1 MLYFILFILFALQA
15 YTLSRIIS
23 FHKIRDKS
31 EEVIK
36 RYEEVIKRYDGVI
49 TLEKIPNKISYSD
62 VEPDWKTF
70 YDFMENIKLEG
81 WKAEIRI
88 DRDSCWVVNLISH
101 DQKSSMSVRLRD
113 YGDGIFLSNCN
124 IRAGGTSLVA
134 SREDKI
140 AKDIIL
146 FVWDYVIEHY
156 KNINQ
161 ESIDSYK
168 SSINRIS
175 AELKTLNRSQ
185 RLNNIL
191 EL

>member
-23 FHKIRDKS
+23 FHKIIDKS
-31 EEVIK
+31 
-36 RYEEVIKRYDGVI
+36 EEVIKRYDGVI

-81 WKAEIRI
+81 WKAEVTEDQLRI

-168 SSINRIS
+168 NSISRIS

>member
-1 MLYFILFILFALQA
+1 MLYFILFILFTLQA

-31 EEVIK
+31 
-36 RYEEVIKRYDGVI
+36 EEVIKRYDGVI

-81 WKAEIRI
+81 WKAEVTEDPHRI
-88 DRDSCWVVNLISH
+88 DRDSCWVVNLVSH
-101 DQKSSMSVRLRD
+101 DEKSSMSVRLRD
-113 YGDGIFLSNCN
+113 YGDGIFLSSCN
-124 IRAGGTSLVA
+124 IRAGGTSLSV
-134 SREDKI
+134 SKEDKI
-140 AKDIIL
+140 ATDIIL
-146 FVWDYVIEHY
+146 FMWDYIIEHY
-156 KNINQ
+156 ENINK

-168 SSINRIS
+168 SSISRIS

>member
-31 EEVIK
+31 
-36 RYEEVIKRYDGVI
+36 EEVIKRYDGVI

-81 WKAEIRI
+81 WKAEVTEDRLRI
-88 DRDSCWVVNLISH
+88 DRDSCWVVNIISH
-101 DQKSSMSVRLRD
+101 DQTSSMTARLRD
-113 YGDGIFLSNCN
+113 YGDGVFLSNCN
-124 IRAGGTSLVA
+124 IRAGGTSLSI
-134 SREDKI
+134 SRGDKI
-140 AKDIIL
+140 SSDIIL
-146 FVWDYVIEHY
+146 FMWDYIIEHY
-156 KNINQ
+156 ENMNNDSIN
-161 ESIDSYK
+161 SYK
-168 SSINRIS
+168 NSINRIN
-175 AELKTLNRSQ
+175 AQLKTLNRSK

>member
-1 MLYFILFILFALQA
+1 MLYFILLLLIISQV
-15 YTLSRIIS
+15 YTLIKIKSYSKSKKQSEAIIE
-23 FHKIRDKS
+23 KYK
-31 EEVIK
+31 
-36 RYEEVIKRYDGVI
+36 GVT
-49 TLEKIPNKISYSD
+49 TLEKIPERIYYKDI
-62 VEPDWKTF
+62 EPDWKTF

-81 WKAEIRI
+81 WKAEVTEDQLRI

-113 YGDGIFLSNCN
+113 YGDGIFLSGCN

-134 SREDKI
+134 SKEDKI
-140 AKDIIL
+140 ATDIIL
-146 FVWDYVIEHY
+146 FTWDYIIQHY

-168 SSINRIS
+168 SSIDRIN